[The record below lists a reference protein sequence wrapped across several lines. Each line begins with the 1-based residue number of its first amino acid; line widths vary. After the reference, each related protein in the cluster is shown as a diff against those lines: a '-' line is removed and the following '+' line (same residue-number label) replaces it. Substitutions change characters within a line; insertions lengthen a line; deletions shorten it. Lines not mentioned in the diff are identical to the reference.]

1 MPPSPV
7 SRKPLVVVIAG
18 VTASGK
24 SAHALNHA
32 QQHNGV
38 VINADSQQVY
48 AGIPI
53 VTAQPTLQ
61 EQQLVAHRLYGYMPP
76 TRALSAGAWREHAVT
91 AIEETLAAGKVP
103 IITGGTGLYL
113 KTLMQGLSPI
123 PDVPPEY
130 RQAATKML
138 EEEGREAFYGY
149 LATIDP
155 AAAARL
161 KVGDTQRLIRAV
173 EVFLATGK
181 SLSFWQAQP
190 ATPAPYHFQTT
201 VLLPDRALL
210 YERINARFNQMIAAG
225 AVAEVEALLAQNIPA
240 TLPAMK
246 AVGVP
251 ELAGYIRGEWMLE
264 AAITQAQQASRNYA
278 KRQYTWFRNQ
288 GEFTQN
294 NNTEPC

>member
-1 MPPSPV
+1 MPLS
-7 SRKPLVVVIAG
+7 SSHRKPVVIIIAG

-24 SAHALNHA
+24 SARALNHA

-53 VTAQPTLQ
+53 ITAQPTQ
-61 EQQLVAHRLYGYMPP
+61 EEQRCVPHRLYGHISP
-76 TRALSAGAWREHAVT
+76 TQALSAGAWREHAIT
-91 AIEETLAAGKVP
+91 AIEETLAAGKLP
-103 IITGGTGLYL
+103 IVTGGTGLYL

-130 RQAATKML
+130 RQQATIML
-138 EEEGREAFYGY
+138 EEEGREAFYAY
-149 LATIDP
+149 LTTIDP

-181 SLSFWQAQP
+181 PLSFWQAQP
-190 ATPAPYHFQTT
+190 ATPALYHFQTT

-210 YERINARFNQMIAAG
+210 YERINVRFEQMIAAG
-225 AVAEVEALLAQNIPA
+225 AVAEVEALLVQNIPA

-251 ELAGYIRGEWMLE
+251 ELAGYIRGEWTLE
-264 AAITQAQQASRNYA
+264 AAITKAQQASRNYA

-288 GEFTQN
+288 GA
-294 NNTEPC
+294 

>member
-1 MPPSPV
+1 MPSSPLH
-7 SRKPLVVVIAG
+7 RKPVVVIIAG

-53 VTAQPTLQ
+53 ITAQPTLE
-61 EQQLVAHRLYGYMPP
+61 EQQAVPHLMYGHISP
-76 TRALSAGAWREHAVT
+76 TQALSAGAWRDHAIT
-91 AIEETLAAGKVP
+91 AIEETLAAGKLP
-103 IITGGTGLYL
+103 IVTGGTGLYL

-123 PDVPPEY
+123 PDVPPAY
-130 RQAATKML
+130 RQQATKML
-138 EEEGREAFYGY
+138 EEEGREAFYTY

-155 AAAARL
+155 AVAARL
-161 KVGDTQRLIRAV
+161 KTGDTQRLIRAV

-181 SLSFWQAQP
+181 PLSFWQAQP
-190 ATPAPYHFQTT
+190 ATPAPYHFQTAL
-201 VLLPDRALL
+201 LLPERALL
-210 YERINARFNQMIAAG
+210 YERINTRFEQMRAAG

-251 ELAGYIRGEWMLE
+251 EIAAHLRGEITLE
-264 AAITQAQQASRNYA
+264 AAVSKAQQASRNYA
-278 KRQYTWFRNQ
+278 KRQYTWFRRYA
-288 GEFTQN
+288 
-294 NNTEPC
+294 

>member
-1 MPPSPV
+1 MPLS
-7 SRKPLVVVIAG
+7 SSHRKPVVVIAG

-53 VTAQPTLQ
+53 ITAQPTAA
-61 EQQLVAHRLYGYMPP
+61 EKDSVPHRLYGYLSP
-76 TRALSAGAWREHAVT
+76 TQALSAGAWREHAII
-91 AIEETLAAGKVP
+91 AIEETLAAGKLP
-103 IITGGTGLYL
+103 IVTGGTGLYL

-130 RQAATKML
+130 RQQATIML
-138 EEEGREAFYGY
+138 EEEGREAFHSY

-181 SLSFWQAQP
+181 PLSFWQAQP
-190 ATPAPYHFQTT
+190 ATPAPYHFQNT

-210 YERINARFNQMIAAG
+210 YERINARFEQMIAAG

-251 ELAGYIRGEWMLE
+251 ELIRYIRGEWTLE
-264 AAITQAQQASRNYA
+264 EAITQAQQASRNYA

-288 GEFTQN
+288 GA
-294 NNTEPC
+294 